1 MNIISIV
8 HDIKSFDINGNHIG
22 MRTINDK
29 LILDNLIAKKNNF
42 SIPEIS
48 GSIYSY
54 RNYLICSDVKNNC
67 SIVFDLEKQ
76 IQIKLDY
83 LMAFPSLINDFV
95 FGNYIFPQIR
105 TKEKIKMFAKVR
117 IPLFEVDSLYPINY
131 GVNGIWKIVND
142 NLFVSENSEL
152 ISISSFNN
160 EILWQ
165 QSFTDL
171 LEAEEVLLR
180 YYYVYKEKLILD
192 LRTNGLPQNKYVA
205 VVLDVNT
212 GKELY
217 RTEETLG
224 KKLINGLGY
233 TLYDQNLWISNPET
247 YEVKCI
253 DLSETLSPLN
263 KIIDDK
269 IGDVDLGKTEVQFR
283 FSPDYFSV
291 AYPYLYFSE
300 QRGLQVGVLNIET
313 KELIFH
319 TEIEEKG
326 LVKDLKA
333 SNGKLFV
340 HTTENNLYVFG

>member
-8 HDIKSFDINGNHIG
+8 HDIKSFVINGNHIG

-67 SIVFDLEKQ
+67 SLVFDLEKQ
-76 IQIKLDY
+76 IEIKLDY
-83 LMAFPSLINDFV
+83 LMAFPFLIDDFV

-105 TKEKIKMFAKVR
+105 TKEKTKMVAKVR
-117 IPLFEVDSLYPINY
+117 VPLFEVDSLYPINY
-131 GVNGIWKIVND
+131 GINGIWKIIND

-160 EILWQ
+160 GTIWQ

-171 LEAEEVLLR
+171 LQSEEVLLR
-180 YYYVYKEKLILD
+180 YYYIYQEKLILH
-192 LRTNGLPQNKYVA
+192 LRTNGLLQNKYGSI
-205 VVLDVNT
+205 VLDVNT
-212 GKELY
+212 GEELY

-233 TLYDQNLWISNPET
+233 TLYDQTLWISNPET
-247 YEVKCI
+247 YEVKRI

-269 IGDVDLGKTEVQFR
+269 IGDVDLGKTEVKFR

-291 AYPYLYFSE
+291 DYPYLYFSE

-313 KELIFH
+313 KELVFH

-326 LVKDLKA
+326 LVKDLKS
-333 SNGKLFV
+333 SNGKFFV

>member
-1 MNIISIV
+1 MIGKHVINNVEEFEILNNQIYIGNDSFLRIFNFHLEILKKENIGV
-8 HDIKSFDINGNHIG
+8 FCLKKFNNYLLLQPKSDKERENVYV
-22 MRTINDK
+22 INDQNK
-29 LILDNLIAKKNNF
+29 LLFGLILTHSFIENDTLYILNSNRNIVKYDNKINKIAEYFNLGRFPKLFLNNSYLKITNDRLFCYRLNNNNNLI
-42 SIPEIS
+42 
-48 GSIYSY
+48 
-54 RNYLICSDVKNNC
+54 
-67 SIVFDLEKQ
+67 
-76 IQIKLDY
+76 
-83 LMAFPSLINDFV
+83 
-95 FGNYIFPQIR
+95 
-105 TKEKIKMFAKVR
+105 
-117 IPLFEVDSLYPINY
+117 
-131 GVNGIWKIVND
+131 
-142 NLFVSENSEL
+142 
-152 ISISSFNN
+152 
-160 EILWQ
+160 WQ

-171 LEAEEVLLR
+171 LEADEVLLR

-247 YEVKCI
+247 YEVQHI
-253 DLSETLSPLN
+253 ALSETLSSLN

-291 AYPYLYFSE
+291 DYPYLYFSE

-313 KELIFH
+313 KELVFH
-319 TEIEEKG
+319 TEIEEKS